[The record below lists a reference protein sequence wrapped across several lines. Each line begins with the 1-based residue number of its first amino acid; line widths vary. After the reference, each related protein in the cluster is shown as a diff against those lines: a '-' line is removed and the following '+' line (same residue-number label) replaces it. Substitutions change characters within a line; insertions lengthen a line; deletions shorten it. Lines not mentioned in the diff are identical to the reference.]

1 LEAVGIVDKL
11 GPDCSQKWK
20 RGDRVMA
27 LLPGGGNAEFVAC
40 REECL
45 INIPKTMSFIKAAA
59 IPEVWLTA
67 YQLLHT
73 VGMFN
78 FDYTASTNISTT

>member
-1 LEAVGIVDKL
+1 
-11 GPDCSQKWK
+11 
-20 RGDRVMA
+20 MA

>member
-1 LEAVGIVDKL
+1 MEKL
-11 GPDCSQKWK
+11 GPDCTQKWSV
-20 RGDRVMA
+20 GDRVMA

-45 INIPKTMSFIKAAA
+45 MPIPRGLAFTTAAA

-73 VGMFN
+73 VGELKR
-78 FDYTASTNISTT
+78 IL